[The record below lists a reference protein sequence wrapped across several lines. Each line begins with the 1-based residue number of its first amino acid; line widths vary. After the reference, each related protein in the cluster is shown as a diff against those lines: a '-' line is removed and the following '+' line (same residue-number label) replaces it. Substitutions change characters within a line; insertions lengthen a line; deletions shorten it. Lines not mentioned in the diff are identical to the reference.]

1 MFIEKHVDTITG
13 GKTPGE
19 VALAFLKS
27 AEIQAYPCG
36 RRRSEEIGGDSNRFP
51 FDPEARLN
59 TEANNRKHSG
69 LNGYT
74 QTYLN
79 KWDTGNKHL
88 SLALAGYLF
97 DIQLDTLSEPDTFGK
112 ALISALKSMA
122 DSFITAA
129 GTDTEAIT
137 KAETLKAEINAAEHI
152 YANVVIED
160 VDLFIGFQNYH
171 TGILRNQSGISIDLP
186 EGFLDL
192 LVPLA
197 DKTKSENYYFSGLS
211 FSTEAFTTDP
221 SHEEPVSFKRTI
233 GNTEVDVSQTLV
245 SLCILEKVE
254 GVWKV
259 YEPAK
264 LPSIKHGNTKDSVEI
279 GELIV
284 NKDITVTNNV
294 TAGSLD
300 SNAATIGDITAESI
314 TVTDGAEGGTLSAA
328 SVVATTIAGNDSI
341 TTPTANVTAYL
352 NVANAITNDALA
364 TIDEAYITTATIE
377 TLEVTN
383 LKATGIIELGAID
396 VTGIGADDNKVENIY
411 ATNAS
416 IDNLTSSSITT
427 TDINGTD
434 IKQKIDNTDKYYSVP
449 VIAIKNTDKG
459 YQLQISKVNV
469 LQNEPAE

>member
-1 MFIEKHVDTITG
+1 MFIEKHVDTITRG
-13 GKTPGE
+13 ATPSE

-36 RRRSEEIGGDSNRFP
+36 RRRSEEIDGGSNRFP

-79 KWDTGNKHL
+79 KWDTDNKHL

-122 DSFITAA
+122 ESFAAA
-129 GTDTEAIT
+129 GTDTAAEA
-137 KAETLKAEINAAEHI
+137 KAEALKAEINTAEHI

-197 DKTKSENYYFSGLS
+197 DKTESENYYFSGLS

-254 GVWKV
+254 NVWKV

-264 LPSIKHGNTKDSVEI
+264 LPNIKHGSAEDSVEI
-279 GELIV
+279 EELIV
-284 NKDITVTNNV
+284 NNDITVTNKV
-294 TAGSLD
+294 TAASLD

-328 SVVATTIAGNDSI
+328 SVVANTITGNVSI
-341 TTPTANVTAYL
+341 LTPTANVTEFL
-352 NVANAITNDALA
+352 NVVNEDPETDALA
-364 TIDEAYITTATIE
+364 NIDKAIIK

-383 LKATGIIELGAID
+383 LKANGTIELGAID